1 MVRLTEAEG
10 LADTQHG
17 DRRPIL
23 MSVYFDAKKTIAQGR
38 KVPAKLACVN
48 PILKDVADVLTILRI
63 PWQFEARALQK
74 PTAAGRAGAALH
86 HRRGVC

>member
-23 MSVYFDAKKTIAQGR
+23 MSVYFDAKKTLAQGR
-38 KVPAKLACVN
+38 KVPATLACAN
-48 PILKDVADVLTILRI
+48 PILKDVAEVLSILRI
-63 PWQFEARALQK
+63 PWQFEARA
-74 PTAAGRAGAALH
+74 
-86 HRRGVC
+86 RG